1 MLRRN
6 TYRTT
11 SAECRERERLDADM
25 YNDVRKASEVHRAVR
40 KYIKKIAVPG
50 VKLID
55 LCETLEDS
63 VRKLI
68 EEKGLQA
75 RKRRVS
81 INSSAPCLRVRMR
94 ALHAARLRLPTALGR
109 YGRPHIESL
118 ACHCHGNAQRSGP
131 PTVAL
136 AAWQTAFVSRA
147 RHPACGVRMRKPHIL
162 SVLALSVPRSPSAAC
177 SNLSFIIPSQAGV
190 AFPTGCSLNWVA
202 AHYTPNVGDD
212 TVLQYDDVMK
222 LDFGTQIGGRIVD
235 CAMTV
240 HFNPRYDPL
249 VAAVKEATDMGI
261 RTAGIDVRMGDVGA
275 AIQEV
280 MESYEVELDG
290 KTYQVKSI
298 RNLNGHSIAP
308 YQIHAGKTVPIVK
321 GGEQTKMEE
330 GEFFAIET
338 FGSTGKGCVPG
349 SALSGLFSAG
359 VSGVGGPRRSAAWH
373 ACRAARSRSCSG
385 PPSRGGFLRAPP
397 PSGAAASG
405 LPRRPT
411 LRHSTPSF

>member
-1 MLRRN
+1 
-6 TYRTT
+6 
-11 SAECRERERLDADM
+11 
-25 YNDVRKASEVHRAVR
+25 
-40 KYIKKIAVPG
+40 
-50 VKLID
+50 
-55 LCETLEDS
+55 
-63 VRKLI
+63 
-68 EEKGLQA
+68 
-75 RKRRVS
+75 
-81 INSSAPCLRVRMR
+81 
-94 ALHAARLRLPTALGR
+94 
-109 YGRPHIESL
+109 
-118 ACHCHGNAQRSGP
+118 
-131 PTVAL
+131 
-136 AAWQTAFVSRA
+136 
-147 RHPACGVRMRKPHIL
+147 MRKPHIPFPFASASAPQS
-162 SVLALSVPRSPSAAC
+162 SVAR
-177 SNLSFIIPSQAGV
+177 SNLSLINQAGV

-212 TVLQYDDVMK
+212 TVLGYDDVMK

-349 SALSGLFSAG
+349 SALSGVFWRVLFWFG
-359 VSGVGGPRRSAAWH
+359 
-373 ACRAARSRSCSG
+373 
-385 PPSRGGFLRAPP
+385 GGFGGG
-397 PSGAAASG
+397 GAAAQRG
-405 LPRRPT
+405 VACVPRRAEPQ
-411 LRHSTPSF
+411 LQWPP